1 MKAARNYKKLYD
13 NIARK
18 LSIQMMPRVK
28 KIIFNKR
35 KNMSELWYDFKETN
49 RCAVGVSEKE
59 KREGQ
64 KKLFEEKMAEIF
76 PNLMKI

>member
-49 RCAVGVSEKE
+49 RCVVRVSEKE
-59 KREGQ
+59 KREGE
-64 KKLFEEKMAEIF
+64 KKLFEEKMAENF

>member
-49 RCAVGVSEKE
+49 RCVVGVSEKE
-59 KREGQ
+59 KREGE
-64 KKLFEEKMAEIF
+64 KKLFEEKMAENF